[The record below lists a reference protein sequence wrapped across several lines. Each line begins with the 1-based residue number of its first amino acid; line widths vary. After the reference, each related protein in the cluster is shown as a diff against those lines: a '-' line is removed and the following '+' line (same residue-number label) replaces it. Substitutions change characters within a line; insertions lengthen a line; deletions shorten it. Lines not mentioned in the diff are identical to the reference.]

1 MNGALLRISG
11 LLVLMGALGYSRAA
25 VPATAEAA
33 SAPDAAAPAP
43 DAAAAPA
50 SAATAAPAPAAAV
63 PVPAA
68 AASATTATAKEKL
81 SPEAETMLLER
92 ERVALMHKIR
102 EASSSATQERQ
113 RAIQAN
119 PELAA
124 LQKRIGELE
133 RELATS
139 RQALREKMKA
149 AGLANQG
156 APRPALDGME
166 RMRQIDARMREL
178 MGKRLEPPAAAAPAV
193 DAAPAGE

>member
-1 MNGALLRISG
+1 MGLTRLTGYGLAG
-11 LLVLMGALGYSRAA
+11 LLVT
-25 VPATAEAA
+25 ATLAW
-33 SAPDAAAPAP
+33 SATPDG
-43 DAAAAPA
+43 
-50 SAATAAPAPAAAV
+50 APAAAV
-63 PVPAA
+63 ADPTGAAVAAPDAPAA
-68 AASATTATAKEKL
+68 EAPQAPMP
-81 SPEAETMLLER
+81 PEEELRALER
-92 ERVALMHKIR
+92 ERVELMKKVR
-102 EASSSATQERQ
+102 EASSSAMQERQ

-193 DAAPAGE
+193 DAASAGE